1 MSRTIH
7 SAHDR
12 WTADLDALGFT
23 RREGSYRRNGT
34 LLNPGRGWVALES
47 ARPLADA
54 DPLRDQLGRPGLWKL
69 VRGDDGV
76 RRVFE
81 LPEAALTAEE
91 SDESEEA
98 SSLRACVR
106 WALDTEAGTV
116 PEGWQPP
123 PREEL
128 DAWLPVGRLIVQ
140 TGPAVRQG
148 ELVHSPERLAL
159 RFALVHSIPE
169 ELNEVRRQWLQ
180 EVLAEA
186 QDRWRMVRVGLT
198 AGGAALAEVDFTGC
212 PRAALEVLFPTGL
225 DALRWVVAG
234 LVKVADFLADPASV
248 SRALEVRRAR
258 A

>member
-1 MSRTIH
+1 MSRTIL

-23 RREGSYRRNGT
+23 SQEGAYRRNGT
-34 LLNPGRGWVALES
+34 LLTPGRGWVALES
-47 ARPLADA
+47 AKPLPDA
-54 DPLRDQLGRPGLWKL
+54 NPLRGQLSRPGLWKL
-69 VRGDDGV
+69 VRGDGV
-76 RRVFE
+76 RRIFE
-81 LPEAALTAEE
+81 LPEAALSAEE
-91 SDESEEA
+91 PDDAEET

-106 WALDTEAGTV
+106 WALDTDSGEIPA
-116 PEGWQPP
+116 GWQPP
-123 PREEL
+123 PREEVET
-128 DAWLPVGRLIVQ
+128 WLPVSRLIVQ

-148 ELVHSPERLAL
+148 ELVHSPERLAV

-169 ELNEVRRQWLQ
+169 ELNEGRRAWLE

-198 AGGAALAEVDFTGC
+198 AGSAALAEVDFTGC

-225 DALRWVVAG
+225 DALRWVVEG
-234 LVKVADFLADPASV
+234 LVKVADFLADPPAT